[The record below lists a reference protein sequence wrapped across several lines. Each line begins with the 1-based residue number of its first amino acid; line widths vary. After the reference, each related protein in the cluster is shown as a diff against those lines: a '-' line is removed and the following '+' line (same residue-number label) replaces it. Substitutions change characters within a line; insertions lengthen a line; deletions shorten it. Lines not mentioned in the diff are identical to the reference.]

1 MLSGLVMR
9 TKGTLATCDNKKTKE
24 AKNVVIRDPQHQL
37 GTKGQHGSWTRL
49 KGQKA
54 KTGSKC
60 AQRLRTAWT
69 GSGTE

>member
-9 TKGTLATCDNKKTKE
+9 TKGTLATCDNKKMKE
-24 AKNVVIRDPQHQL
+24 AENVVISDPQHQL
-37 GTKGQHGSWTRL
+37 GIKGQHGSWTRL

-54 KTGSKC
+54 ETRSKC

-69 GSGTE
+69 GSDTE